1 MKQPDGCNR
10 TASVDLTVNP
20 TLCDKDHVFLPNA
33 FSPNGKGDVVNET
46 LRLLQQGQ
54 VNKLNKLVI
63 YNRFGQEVFTTTN
76 INFVWDG
83 TFQGKVLD
91 PDVYG
96 FYIDVECI
104 GGAQF
109 KNQGNITIVK

>member
-1 MKQPDGCNR
+1 MIATDRSLC
-10 TASVDLTVNP
+10 SD
-20 TLCDKDHVFLPNA
+20 TLDTEVFIFRDFSLFMPNA

-63 YNRFGQEVFTTTN
+63 YNRFGQEVFSTTN